1 MCPVEQRGI
10 EILFRRRSF
19 AAGNHPEAA
28 EIAQMD
34 RFSVGQRFIHD
45 GQEPVKHQQDITAA
59 GSAVFADTAANTVQV
74 DLFGDAGLCIV
85 KFGPFGRILTH
96 VFSFDKSEF

>member
-45 GQEPVKHQQDITAA
+45 GQESIKYQQDITAA

-74 DLFGDAGLCIV
+74 DLLGDAGYELPPSMHGERH
-85 KFGPFGRILTH
+85 FRDNGQRTL
-96 VFSFDKSEF
+96 

>member
-10 EILFRRRSF
+10 EIFFRRRSF

-28 EIAQMD
+28 EVAQMD

-45 GQEPVKHQQDITAA
+45 GQESVEYQQDITAA

-96 VFSFDKSEF
+96 VSSFDKSEF